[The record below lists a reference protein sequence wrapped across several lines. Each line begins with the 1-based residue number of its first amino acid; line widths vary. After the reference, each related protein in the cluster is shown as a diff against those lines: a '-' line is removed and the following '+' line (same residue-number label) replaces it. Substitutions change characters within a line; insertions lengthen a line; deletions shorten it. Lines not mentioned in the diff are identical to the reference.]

1 MTVDYADHF
10 TLTTPASAEATPE
23 QWARAM
29 FGNVPS
35 PGEIFIWRVLL
46 GLRLARGRSPDTVAG
61 WRIGARGDD
70 WIRLDAA
77 SWFLSATLTVRT
89 GDGQVGLRT
98 TLHYDRPIG
107 RVVWPP
113 LSAVH
118 RRLVPGVLRTAAIKI
133 QRRVR

>member
-1 MTVDYADHF
+1 MPVDYADHF
-10 TLTTPASAEATPE
+10 TLATPAEATPE

-35 PGEIFIWRVLL
+35 PAEILIWRVLL
-46 GLRLARGRSPDTVAG
+46 GLRLSRGRSPHTVAG
-61 WRIGARGDD
+61 WRIGDRGDD
-70 WIRLDAA
+70 WIRLEAA
-77 SWFLSATLTVRT
+77 SWFLSASLTVRT
-89 GDGQVGLRT
+89 GAGQVGLRT
-98 TLHYDRPIG
+98 ALHYDRPIG

-113 LSAVH
+113 LAAVH

>member
-1 MTVDYADHF
+1 MPVDYADHF
-10 TLTTPASAEATPE
+10 TLDTPAEATPE

-35 PGEIFIWRVLL
+35 PAEILIWRVLL
-46 GLRLARGRSPDTVAG
+46 GLRLSRGRSPHTVAG
-61 WRIGARGDD
+61 WRIADRGDD
-70 WIRLDAA
+70 WIHLEAS
-77 SWFLSATLTVRT
+77 SWFLSAGLTVRT
-89 GDGQVGLRT
+89 APGQVGLRT

-107 RVVWPP
+107 RMVWPP

-118 RRLVPGVLRTAAIKI
+118 RKLVPGVLRTAAIKI